1 MQARK
6 EGRKEELSSNS
17 IPPCQVDKEKR
28 EEKNRK
34 EKIRRD
40 MKMSEN
46 YI

>member
-6 EGRKEELSSNS
+6 EGRKEELSGNS
-17 IPPCQVDKEKR
+17 IPPCQVEKEKR
-28 EEKNRK
+28 K
-34 EKIRRD
+34 EKKRIRRD